1 MDAESK
7 AMSATRLAEARRV
20 VIKIGSS
27 LFVDQGSGA
36 LHRSWL
42 EALCEDAAEMHASGQ
57 EIIIVSSGAI
67 ALGASQ
73 LGVDIRRARLQESQ
87 AAAAVGQI
95 QLAHAYQEILG
106 GHGIT
111 AAQVLLTLDDS
122 ESRRRYLN
130 AANTLFTLLNSGA
143 VPIVN
148 ENDTVAT
155 QEIRYGDNDRLAA
168 RVAQMV
174 SADCLVLLSDVDGLY
189 TRDPR
194 TDSTARHLPEVTE
207 LTKEHWSMAGGPGSD
222 HGSGGMRTKLD
233 AARIAM
239 GAGCRILIA
248 LGQVSRPIQAVK
260 EGARVTWF
268 LPRSTPLAARK
279 QWIAGT
285 LQPKGAVAIDGGAK
299 AALAAGKSLLPA
311 GVTRVDGEFERG
323 DAVNVLDDDGNDL
336 GCGLIAY
343 GAEDARAIAG
353 RRSDEIASILDY
365 GGRDE
370 MIHRDDLVLIPT
382 EKGS

>member
-1 MDAESK
+1 
-7 AMSATRLAEARRV
+7 
-20 VIKIGSS
+20 
-27 LFVDQGSGA
+27 VD
-36 LHRSWL
+36 
-42 EALCEDAAEMHASGQ
+42 
-57 EIIIVSSGAI
+57 V
-67 ALGASQ
+67 
-73 LGVDIRRARLQESQ
+73 RRARLQESQ

-95 QLAHAYQEILG
+95 QLAHAYQGILE
-106 GHGIT
+106 GHGIS

-130 AANTLFTLLNSGA
+130 AANTLFTLLKCRA

-194 TDSTARHLPEVTE
+194 TDPTARHIPEVTE
-207 LTKEHWSMAGGPGSD
+207 LTKEHWNMAGGPGSD

-239 GAGCRILIA
+239 GAGCRIMIA
-248 LGQVSRPIQAVK
+248 PGQVSRPIQAVK

-268 LPRSTPLAARK
+268 LPSSTPRAARK

-299 AALAAGKSLLPA
+299 AALVAGKSLLPA

-353 RRSDEIASILDY
+353 RRSDAIASILDY
-365 GGRDE
+365 RGRDE

-382 EKGS
+382 ENGP

>member
-7 AMSATRLAEARRV
+7 TLSATRLAEARRV
-20 VIKIGSS
+20 VIKIGSA
-27 LFVDQGSGA
+27 LFVDQDSGA

-42 EALCEDAAEMHASGQ
+42 EALCEDVAAMHASGQ

-95 QLAHAYQEILG
+95 QLAHAYQESLG
-106 GHGIT
+106 GHDIST
-111 AAQVLLTLDDS
+111 AQVLLTLDDS

-130 AANTLFTLLNSGA
+130 AANTLFTLLKCRA

-194 TDSTARHLPEVTE
+194 TDSTARHIAEVTE
-207 LTKEHWSMAGGPGSD
+207 LTKEHWNMAGGPGSD

-239 GAGCRILIA
+239 GAGCRIMIA
-248 LGQVSRPIQAVK
+248 PGQVSRPIQAVK

-268 LPRSTPLAARK
+268 LPSSTPRAARK

-323 DAVNVLDDDGNDL
+323 DAVNVLDDGGNDL

-353 RRSDEIASILDY
+353 QRSDKIASILDY
-365 GGRDE
+365 RGRDE

-382 EKGS
+382 ENGS

>member
-194 TDSTARHLPEVTE
+194 TDRSWIRAVCALYPAR
-207 LTKEHWSMAGGPGSD
+207 
-222 HGSGGMRTKLD
+222 
-233 AARIAM
+233 
-239 GAGCRILIA
+239 
-248 LGQVSRPIQAVK
+248 
-260 EGARVTWF
+260 
-268 LPRSTPLAARK
+268 
-279 QWIAGT
+279 
-285 LQPKGAVAIDGGAK
+285 
-299 AALAAGKSLLPA
+299 
-311 GVTRVDGEFERG
+311 
-323 DAVNVLDDDGNDL
+323 
-336 GCGLIAY
+336 
-343 GAEDARAIAG
+343 
-353 RRSDEIASILDY
+353 
-365 GGRDE
+365 
-370 MIHRDDLVLIPT
+370 
-382 EKGS
+382 

>member
-1 MDAESK
+1 MEAESK
-7 AMSATRLAEARRV
+7 ALSSTRLAEARRV
-20 VIKIGSS
+20 VIKIGSA

-36 LHRSWL
+36 LHRLWL
-42 EALCEDAAEMHASGQ
+42 EALCEDVAAMHASGQ

-106 GHGIT
+106 GHGIS
-111 AAQVLLTLDDS
+111 AAQVLLTLGDS

-130 AANTLFTLLNSGA
+130 ATNTLVTLLNNGA

-194 TDSTARHLPEVTE
+194 TDSSARHIPEVTE
-207 LTKEHWSMAGGPGSD
+207 LTKEHWNMAGGPGSD

-239 GAGCRILIA
+239 GAGCRIMIA
-248 LGQVSRPIQAVK
+248 PGQVSRPIQAVK

-268 LPRSTPLAARK
+268 LPSSTPRAARK

-311 GVTRVDGEFERG
+311 GVIRVDGEFERG
-323 DAVNVLDDDGNDL
+323 DAVNVLDDDGNHL

-353 RRSDEIASILDY
+353 RRSDAIASILDY
-365 GGRDE
+365 RGRDE

-382 EKGS
+382 ENGP